1 MYLNQSCT
9 TSLNLYCPSTGNS
22 SGLCSCQPLY
32 YYVDAVT
39 GCVAKNSYLVA
50 CTSLSM
56 CRTDLGLYCLSGVC
70 NCLTYY
76 YWSYASGMC
85 SMFIFLKLISSYFI
99 KRGWFVWINSK
110 FQDATSKYLDNC
122 TNPNA
127 PCDPTLYLQCNT
139 SNVPN
144 VCMCQ
149 SGRFWY
155 DSSCGKYSRKI
166 PFRFISQ
173 L

>member
-39 GCVAKNSYLVA
+39 GCVAKNSYLVD

-56 CRTDLGLYCLSGVC
+56 CRTDLGLYCISDVC

-85 SMFIFLKLISSYFI
+85 SMFIFLDDISFSFI
-99 KRGWFVWINSK
+99 
-110 FQDATSKYLDNC
+110 
-122 TNPNA
+122 
-127 PCDPTLYLQCNT
+127 
-139 SNVPN
+139 
-144 VCMCQ
+144 
-149 SGRFWY
+149 
-155 DSSCGKYSRKI
+155 
-166 PFRFISQ
+166 
-173 L
+173 